1 MNVPRRRP
9 GRRLFRFPWR
19 TAAQVAA
26 DVDEELQLHLD
37 LVAQE
42 LVEEGWLP
50 EAARVEAHRR
60 FGDLDGTRKYCCA
73 LDRSKERQMRWK
85 QMLEA
90 FGQDFR
96 FAGRQLAKSPGFT
109 LIVVLTLA
117 LAVGATTSI
126 FSVVHGVLLQ
136 PLPFAEPDRLARV
149 FPVEE
154 GEKGSFSAPNFL
166 DWSKASRTVSAAAAY
181 TSSSLNLSGDS
192 GEPERLEAMQ
202 VGSRFFSILGVRP
215 VAGRWFS
222 ANEDQ
227 EGAAKVAVISEELW
241 RRRFGG
247 DAGVIGK
254 SINLDNEPYTVVG
267 IVAREDQY
275 LAGADVWI
283 PLVFP
288 EWALSSRGGVWLSA
302 IARLAPG
309 VTLEQAQLEAKTI
322 AARLEKQYP
331 DSNTGQSMS
340 LSPLQEQMV
349 GDVRTPLLV
358 LMGAVASVLLIA
370 CVNVANLLLVRASS
384 REGEVAIRTALGAGR
399 GRIVRQLLTESLVLA
414 LVGGAAGV
422 GLAVWLTRG
431 LVSLAPQETP
441 RLEEVGL
448 DASVL
453 FFALGITLVTGLL
466 FGLAPAFQASR
477 PDLTVALK
485 EVARGS
491 RGHAATRAR
500 NVLVVAE
507 IALAVVLL
515 AGAGLLLRS
524 FARLQE
530 VELGFQPDKVV
541 TFNLSLPSSQF
552 GEDDGPR
559 LRAFAVSL
567 QERMR
572 QLPGVTSAGVAAY
585 AMPLGDMTFSLSFDV
600 EGRSPKPPG
609 EKDSMRIGF
618 VAPDFLRTLGV
629 PVLRGRGLTEHDRE
643 GAPQVVLLNETA
655 ARRFF
660 PGEDPLGKRILLGW
674 SEDGV
679 PKGGEVVGIVGDFKQ
694 RALDREVDPELFLP
708 FLQNPMDTLAIV
720 MRTTADPAAVA
731 GAARAAVR
739 QIDPTLPLYDLQ
751 TLEDVVAASASQPKF
766 YLLLLGGFAAIAL
779 VLAAVG
785 IYGVIAYSVRQ
796 RTQEIGIRMALGA
809 TRRRVL
815 QMVVRQGLVLALV
828 GAVAGLAGA
837 LFATRGMRSLLY
849 QVSAS
854 DPPVYGAVAVV
865 LVLVAALASY
875 LPARRAAR
883 TEPQLA
889 LRGEV

>member
-1 MNVPRRRP
+1 M
-9 GRRLFRFPWR
+9 
-19 TAAQVAA
+19 
-26 DVDEELQLHLD
+26 DEELQLHLD

-50 EAARVEAHRR
+50 EAARVEALRR
-60 FGDLDGTRKYCCA
+60 FGDLEGTRRYCFA
-73 LDRSKERQMRWK
+73 LDRSKERQMKWM

-90 FGQDFR
+90 FGQDLR
-96 FAGRQLAKSPGFT
+96 FAGRQLAKSPGFA
-109 LIVVLTLA
+109 LVVVLTLA

-136 PLPFAEPDRLARV
+136 PLPFVEPDRLMSV
-149 FPVEE
+149 FPTEE
-154 GEKGSFSAPNFL
+154 GKPGSFSAPNFL

-181 TSSSLNLSGDS
+181 TSASLNLSGDG

-202 VGSRFFSILGVRP
+202 VGARFFSILGARP
-215 VAGRWFS
+215 VAGRWFA

-247 DAGVIGK
+247 DAGVIGR

-288 EWALSSRGGVWLSA
+288 DWALASRGGVWLDV
-302 IARLAPG
+302 IARLKPG
-309 VTLEQAQLEAKTI
+309 ATLEQAQVEAKTI

-331 DSNTGQSMS
+331 ESNTGESMS
-340 LSPLQEQMV
+340 LSPLQEEMV

-370 CVNVANLLLVRASS
+370 CVNVANLLLVRATS

-414 LVGGAAGV
+414 IVGGVAGV

-431 LVSLAPQETP
+431 LVALAPQETP
-441 RLEEVGL
+441 RLEEVGV
-448 DASVL
+448 DATVL
-453 FFALGITLVTGLL
+453 LFALGITLVTGLL

-477 PDLTVALK
+477 PDLTMALK
-485 EVARGS
+485 EVARSS

-524 FARLQE
+524 FARLQD

-552 GEDDGPR
+552 AEGDDGAR
-559 LRAFAVSL
+559 LRSFAISL
-567 QERMR
+567 QERLR
-572 QLPGVTSAGVAAY
+572 QLPGVTAAGVAAH
-585 AMPLGDMTFSLSFDV
+585 AMPLGDTTFSLSFDV

-609 EKDSMRIGF
+609 EKDSLRIGF
-618 VAPDFLRTLGV
+618 VAPDFLRTLGI
-629 PVLRGRGLTEHDRE
+629 PVLRGRGLTEHDRD

-694 RALDREVDPELFLP
+694 RALEREVEPELFLP
-708 FLQNPMDTLAIV
+708 FLQVPMENLAIV
-720 MRTTADPAAVA
+720 VRTTAEPAAVA

-739 QIDPTLPLYDLQ
+739 EIDPTLPLYGLQ
-751 TLEDVVAASASQPKF
+751 TLDEVVAASESQPKF

-785 IYGVIAYSVRQ
+785 IYGVIAYAVHQ

-809 TRRRVL
+809 TRLRVL
-815 QMVVRQGLVLALV
+815 RMVVRQGLVLAVV

-837 LFATRGMRSLLY
+837 LFATRGMQSLLY
-849 QVSAS
+849 QVSAT

-865 LVLVAALASY
+865 LVLVAALASW